1 MDQLQEASGSPTG
14 DRPRRLHAGVVGI
27 VAAALLVAIILV
39 GLGIAGA
46 QTPSPTPSPE
56 TKTPKA
62 LRLKGPGGGWFGRGV
77 LHGEFVT
84 AAPGG
89 GYQTLAAQT
98 GEVTSVSASSIAV
111 RSEDGFA
118 RTYGVDDNT
127 LVNAGNNGISDVKTG
142 DQVRILAVVEGD
154 SRRAVEIIDST
165 TVQELRGKWRPSRA
179 ETPSASSA

>member
-179 ETPSASSA
+179 ETPSASNA